1 MFSCTVAAVDKM
13 PSAESQDTRVGIEAF
28 EHDAADLQSLQI
40 GKAHLRYLI
49 LVEGEL
55 SFTLTCNHPFL
66 KLLI

>member
-40 GKAHLRYLI
+40 GKAHSKIFDLGGR
-49 LVEGEL
+49 
-55 SFTLTCNHPFL
+55 
-66 KLLI
+66 